1 MKFDSGNSDAA
12 VLVILFMLGVLGL
25 FVCLASVAWQAGY
38 TVPTPPPIWPPQNA
52 F

>member
-1 MKFDSGNSDAA
+1 MKFDAGNSDAA

-25 FVCLASVAWQAGY
+25 FACLASVGAQAGLAI
-38 TVPTPPPIWPPQNA
+38 PTPGPIWPPTNA